1 MDCAQRVLNSPPNVF
16 IETNAGAE
24 ENSIESINRA
34 RCAYPQPR
42 YTDWTLYSGHSHPTQ
57 RPSQL
62 FLTKL
67 YSNVITDAAVATCT
81 VVWYS
86 CQFVGFVFFELSPPV
101 NFYTEYTSCF
111 VIIVSNIILKHL
123 NVIFETRFD
132 ERLIYFYKNVW
143 WSQKNIF

>member
-86 CQFVGFVFFELSPPV
+86 CQFVGFLYFELSLPV
-101 NFYTEYTSCF
+101 NFYTEYTGCF
-111 VIIVSNIILKHL
+111 VIIVSNIILKRL

-132 ERLIYFYKNVW
+132 EHLIYFY
-143 WSQKNIF
+143 